1 MDIPIEA
8 KLGIGRL
15 GLRRLTQQQIAL
27 PIILLVTS
35 ILVATPLLMLIR
47 TSFLP
52 PKTLPFD
59 TGEFTIANFILAYGN
74 WATVWLLYNTF
85 VYAVGSVLLGLSI
98 ASALAWLVERSDV
111 PWRRTIRVLM
121 FIKMPIPPL
130 ALAFGWILLLNPN
143 NGALNVFLKQLLGV
157 NHSIFDVYT
166 LTAMIFIAGTGIVPT
181 MFIMLCGV
189 FRNMDPQLEA
199 AGAVA
204 GANFYQ
210 RVRHITLPLLSPG
223 VLSVGIYMLM
233 IMVQA
238 FETPLAI
245 GLTAGV
251 PVLSVNIYLLST
263 PEGATP
269 RYGIAAA
276 FGMGLLALALLL
288 MWAYHRLTRVGEK
301 FRVVTGKGF
310 RPKRNQLGVWRYP
323 ALFFVGFY
331 FCLLLAPLLILL
343 WTSFLPFYQVPSSQ
357 VLSVTSLSNYRSLF
371 ENTTIKRSLGNT
383 VMIIITVSTIT
394 MALSALISWFA
405 IRMKGRA
412 ARWLDTFAFAPLAIP
427 NIVIALSILLLYI
440 RTPLF
445 GSVWIIVIAQVT
457 AFLAFGSRTMN
468 GALIQIH
475 PELENAATASG
486 ATWLT
491 TMRKI
496 LLPLLLPHFLNGWLW
511 VVSHSMRDVTMSLT
525 LMSADNT
532 VVSSM
537 LWVLWSFGD
546 LPTASALLI
555 LMVFGLLLIVAPVQI
570 YASRKSEMS

>member
-8 KLGIGRL
+8 KLRVGRL
-15 GLRRLTQQQIAL
+15 GMAKVTQQQFAL
-27 PIILLVTS
+27 PVILFVTA

-47 TSFLP
+47 TSLLP

-59 TGEFTIANFILAYGN
+59 TGELTFANFILAYGDP
-74 WATVWLLYNTF
+74 ATIRLLYNTF
-85 VYAVGSVLLGLSI
+85 VYAFGSVLLGLGI
-98 ASALAWLVERSDV
+98 ASTLAWLVERSDLPLRKTV
-111 PWRRTIRVLM
+111 RVLM

-143 NGALNVFLKQLLGV
+143 NGAINVYLKNLFGLA
-157 NHSIFDVYT
+157 HSVFDVYT
-166 LTAMIFIAGTGIVPT
+166 LSMMIFIAGTGIVPT

-199 AGAVA
+199 AGAVS

-210 RVRHITLPLLSPG
+210 RIRRITLPLLSPG

-238 FETPLAI
+238 FEGPLAI

-310 RPKRNQLGVWRYP
+310 RPKRSELGLWRYP
-323 ALFFVGFY
+323 ALAFVGFY
-331 FCLLLAPLLILL
+331 FCLLLAPLLILV

-357 VLSVTSLSNYRSLF
+357 ALNVLSWANYRSVF
-371 ENTTIKRSLGNT
+371 ESSTIRRSLGNT
-383 VMIIITVSTIT
+383 VTIVAIVSTVT
-394 MALSALISWFA
+394 MVLSALISWFA

-412 ARWLDTFAFAPLAIP
+412 ARWLDTLAFAPLAIP

-511 VVSHSMRDVTMSLT
+511 AVSHSMRDVTMALT
-525 LMSADNT
+525 LMSSDNT

-555 LMVFGLLLIVAPVQI
+555 LMVFGLMLIVAPVQI
-570 YASRKSEMS
+570 YASRKSETS